1 MPTAADFEHLPTSEK
16 VQLVTE
22 LWDQIAKSGE
32 LAALPDSVIT
42 EAERRLSEMTADPSM
57 GISEHEMWCR
67 ADAKR

>member
-1 MPTAADFEHLPTSEK
+1 MPTAADFEHLPVSEK

-32 LAALPDSVIT
+32 PITLPGSVVA
-42 EAERRLSEMTADPSM
+42 EAERRLGEMTDNPSL
-57 GISEHEMWCR
+57 GISEDEMWRR